1 MEWPY
6 ILLIIFAGLL
16 FLMATGIPVALC
28 FMVVNVVGVYIF
40 FGGAMGLD
48 QLIRSIYSALATF
61 TLLPIPL
68 FILMGELMFH
78 SGIAFVVIDVIDKWL
93 GRLPGRL
100 GLLAVVSGTIFSAL
114 TGASVASTAILGSI
128 LVPDMEKR
136 GYGKP
141 MSLGPILGSGG
152 LAIMIPP
159 SGLAVLLGAIS
170 EISVGKILIAII
182 VPGLLMSA
190 LYAGYIIIRCVLQPS
205 IAPSYD
211 VIPTPLPEKLAGF
224 VRYVLPLGIV
234 VFLVIGVI
242 ILGVATPSEAAACGC
257 IGVIVV
263 MFLYKKMRWKSI
275 VKSFRGTLKVTG
287 MIFLIIAG
295 ANAFSQI
302 LSFSGAA
309 SGLAEI
315 ATGLSIAPVLIVI
328 IMQIIVLIMGGF
340 MSLVAIMMIT
350 LPIFVP
356 VITALGYNPVWFAT
370 IFLLNIEM
378 ALTTPPL
385 GMNLYVMKTAATP
398 DTKMRDIV
406 TAAVPFLICDAVAM
420 GLIIAFP
427 DIALW
432 LPNLM

>member
-1 MEWPY
+1 LEWQY
-6 ILLIIFAGLL
+6 ILLIIFAGLV
-16 FLMATGIPVALC
+16 FLMALGIPVAFC
-28 FMVVNVVGVYIF
+28 FMIVNVVGVYVF
-40 FGGAMGLD
+40 FGGTIGLD

-78 SGIAFVVIDVIDKWL
+78 SGIALVVIDVIDKWL
-93 GRLPGRL
+93 GHLPGRL

-128 LVPDMEKR
+128 LVPEMEKR
-136 GYGKP
+136 GYRKP

-182 VPGLLMSA
+182 VPGLLMA
-190 LYAGYIIIRCVLQPS
+190 VLYAGYIIIRCILQPS

-211 VIPTPLPEKLAGF
+211 VSPTPLSVKVKGLF
-224 VRYVLPLGIV
+224 RYVIPLGIV

-257 IGVIVV
+257 IGVIIV
-263 MFLYKKMRWKSI
+263 MLLYKRMSWGAI
-275 VKSFRGTLKVTG
+275 IKSFRGTLRVSG

-302 LSFSGAA
+302 VSFSGAG
-309 SGLAEI
+309 SGLAGI

-328 IMQIIVLIMGGF
+328 IMQVIVLIMGGF

-356 VITALGYNPVWFAT
+356 VITVLGYDPVWFAT

-398 DTKMRDIV
+398 DTTMRDIV
-406 TAAVPFLICDAVAM
+406 MAAFPFLVCDAIAM

-427 DIALW
+427 KIALW

>member
-1 MEWPY
+1 
-6 ILLIIFAGLL
+6 
-16 FLMATGIPVALC
+16 
-28 FMVVNVVGVYIF
+28 VYVF

-78 SGIAFVVIDVIDKWL
+78 SGIALLVIDVIDKWL

-128 LVPDMEKR
+128 LVPEMEKR

-182 VPGLLMSA
+182 VPGILMAA
-190 LYAGYIIIRCVLQPS
+190 LYASYIVIRCVLQPS

-211 VIPTPLPEKLAGF
+211 VTPTPLSEKLTGF
-224 VRYVLPLGIV
+224 FRYVLPLGIV
-234 VFLVIGVI
+234 VFLVIGVM

-257 IGVIVV
+257 IGVIIV
-263 MFLYKKMRWKSI
+263 MFLYKRMSWGALI
-275 VKSFRGTLKVTG
+275 KSFRGTLKVTG

-309 SGLAEI
+309 TGLAEI
-315 ATGLSIAPVLIVI
+315 ATGLTIAPVLIVI
-328 IMQIIVLIMGGF
+328 IMQVIVLIMGGF

-356 VITALGYNPVWFAT
+356 VITALGYDPVWFAT

-406 TAAVPFLICDAVAM
+406 TAAVPFLVCDAVAM

-427 DIALW
+427 AIALW
-432 LPNLM
+432 LPKMM